1 MSQEGRTA
9 FDDAFKDGVE
19 KAEFKFDP
27 SNWEK
32 FAQQLDRQERQ
43 RKLGWWKVAAGVV
56 GLVGVGAL
64 ALVLSMHQPVAKTPT
79 KSATLPIKEE
89 AVQPTVKIRE
99 GEVDNKNALEKNIA
113 VKGNEGV
120 AGGKSHIAEDKSP
133 SLENKSINGSG
144 IRVESKNAA
153 NQKPVRDLE
162 AGLITPKNS
171 GNSKPVEYLLE
182 PKAVG
187 FLAPAIGLSEQ
198 VKVVAENVPNSI
210 WIPVQ
215 PKWLFSGFMGLNAQ
229 SDANLSPVVGI
240 LAERRINKRFSVS
253 AGIGYSNRSE
263 TDGDTKTFST
273 VYTPSNSFGYTTHIL
288 SIATD
293 KLHYLLVPVL
303 FNYNKGRNS
312 FCTGFTFYKLF
323 DSNNTIKT
331 YDLSYGEVSNLKVS
345 KGNGYYNGYYEFNT
359 DLTIGYERKI
369 LPDLAMG
376 FKLNYG
382 LSPLK
387 NPNYF
392 DGDHDED
399 DTGKPI
405 KNFSAHL
412 TLRYTF
418 YRKY

>member
-1 MSQEGRTA
+1 
-9 FDDAFKDGVE
+9 
-19 KAEFKFDP
+19 
-27 SNWEK
+27 
-32 FAQQLDRQERQ
+32 
-43 RKLGWWKVAAGVV
+43 
-56 GLVGVGAL
+56 
-64 ALVLSMHQPVAKTPT
+64 
-79 KSATLPIKEE
+79 
-89 AVQPTVKIRE
+89 
-99 GEVDNKNALEKNIA
+99 
-113 VKGNEGV
+113 
-120 AGGKSHIAEDKSP
+120 
-133 SLENKSINGSG
+133 
-144 IRVESKNAA
+144 
-153 NQKPVRDLE
+153 
-162 AGLITPKNS
+162 
-171 GNSKPVEYLLE
+171 
-182 PKAVG
+182 
-187 FLAPAIGLSEQ
+187 
-198 VKVVAENVPNSI
+198 
-210 WIPVQ
+210 
-215 PKWLFSGFMGLNAQ
+215 MGLNAQ

-253 AGIGYSNRSE
+253 AGFGYSNRSE

-273 VYTPSNSFGYTTHIL
+273 VYTPSNSFGYTTHIV

-359 DLTIGYERKI
+359 DLTFGYGRKI
-369 LPDLAMG
+369 LPDLALE

-382 LSPLK
+382 LGALK

-399 DTGKPI
+399 DMGKSI
-405 KNFSAHL
+405 KNLSAHI

>member
-64 ALVLSMHQPVAKTPT
+64 ALVLNMHQPVTKTPT
-79 KSATLPIKEE
+79 KSATLLDKEE
-89 AVQPTVKIRE
+89 AVMPTVKIRVE
-99 GEVDNKNALEKNIA
+99 SKSSIVSA
-113 VKGNEGV
+113 VK
-120 AGGKSHIAEDKSP
+120 
-133 SLENKSINGSG
+133 
-144 IRVESKNAA
+144 RVESKNAA
-153 NQKPVRDLE
+153 SQKPVRDLE
-162 AGLITPKNS
+162 AGLITQKNS

-198 VKVVAENVPNSI
+198 VKVVAENGPNSI
-210 WIPVQ
+210 WTPIQ

-359 DLTIGYERKI
+359 DLTFGYGRKI
-369 LPDLAMG
+369 LPDLALE

-382 LSPLK
+382 LGALK

-399 DTGKPI
+399 DMGKSI
-405 KNFSAHL
+405 KNLSAHI